1 MNSIIYLSLFALLAC
16 SVNGRAIDEQPD
28 NTISSD
34 TAFVEVN
41 EWVKVKPIKIR
52 PHTDN
57 TVELECDVIGSPP
70 PSIHWVRGDKTIDN
84 LDFESNAI
92 TESNPTS
99 RARAISRLIIDR
111 SVVAERTFTCVGRAG
126 GKTAVESTSIY
137 PNENANQGDLL
148 ASNSGSNGLKK
159 VRILSFYS
167 TIFASIGK
175 TIVLPCKASG
185 RPTAE
190 IYWVDTEQN
199 VIGSQNPRHKVLSNG
214 DLLISPLKWSDMG
227 LFHCIARNPLSKDT
241 AETFVYPSS
250 D

>member
-1 MNSIIYLSLFALLAC
+1 M
-16 SVNGRAIDEQPD
+16 
-28 NTISSD
+28 
-34 TAFVEVN
+34 
-41 EWVKVKPIKIR
+41 
-52 PHTDN
+52 
-57 TVELECDVIGSPP
+57 
-70 PSIHWVRGDKTIDN
+70 
-84 LDFESNAI
+84 DFESNAI

-111 SVVAERTFTCVGRAG
+111 SVIAERTFTCVGRAG
-126 GKTAVESTSIY
+126 SKTAVESTTIY
-137 PNENANQGDLL
+137 PSENTNQELL
-148 ASNSGSNGLKK
+148 TSNPGSSSNGLKK

-185 RPTAE
+185 RPSAE

-199 VIGSQNPRHKVLSNG
+199 VIGSQNPRHKVLPNG

-227 LFHCIARNPLSKDT
+227 TYTCIARNPLSKDT
-241 AETFVYPSS
+241 AETFVYPSVSFFFIIFCFVLRLIYYRFKLIPFYLFFIKLQS